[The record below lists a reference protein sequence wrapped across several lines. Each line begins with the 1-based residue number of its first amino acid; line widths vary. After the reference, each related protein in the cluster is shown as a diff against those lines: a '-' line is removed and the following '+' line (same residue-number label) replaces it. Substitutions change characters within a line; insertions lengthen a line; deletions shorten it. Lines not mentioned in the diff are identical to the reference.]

1 MKSINQIF
9 RDNTSLMN
17 EPEVKELIEYC
28 QELEGKVMDTEMM
41 EQYSMEN
48 KLTFLVREIY
58 ESCVED
64 LERDE
69 ENERWPDLNDK
80 PDFKFSIQ
88 MLKRYIQNFARD
100 NNFRL

>member
-9 RDNTSLMN
+9 RDNTSLMD

-28 QELEGKVMDTEMM
+28 QELEGKVMDVEMM
-41 EQYSMEN
+41 EQYNMEN

-64 LERDE
+64 LEREE
-69 ENERWPDLNDK
+69 ENERWPELNDK
-80 PDFKFSIQ
+80 PDFKLSIQ
-88 MLKRYIQNFARD
+88 MLKKYIRKFSID